1 MNREER
7 AFAAEHHALVIRFL
21 KVNRLPAADWYD
33 VVVFRYLGSVYR
45 WFTEIELHY
54 YSFTTVAFN
63 AMRSAVGN
71 ERAKEVRRIKAISLD
86 DAIPGSDGMT
96 WADTITA
103 ANLDFINYG

>member
-1 MNREER
+1 M
-7 AFAAEHHALVIRFL
+7 
-21 KVNRLPAADWYD
+21 NRLPAADWYD

-45 WFTEIELHY
+45 WFNEIELHY

-71 ERAKEVRRIKAISLD
+71 ERAKEARRIKAISLD

-96 WADTITA
+96 WADTITIE
-103 ANLDFINYG
+103 NLDYINYG